1 MFLSKKKIKNIH
13 SGVKKIMLTMMEQ
26 KTIKLVKKSDNTGN
40 LNEGIN
46 YLLNIVQNADANI
59 KNEIENRIVKIGVK
73 AVPDLIN
80 CIQNN
85 KGTSRGIAA
94 MSLIRIGYD
103 SVPFLKE
110 TAGSNKDFAWVAD
123 YLIKEIEGSQT
134 PLAC

>member
-1 MFLSKKKIKNIH
+1 MFLGKKKIKNIN
-13 SGVKKIMLTMMEQ
+13 SGVIKFMSTMMEQ
-26 KTIKLVKKSDNTGN
+26 KTIKLVKKSDNTSN
-40 LNEGIN
+40 FDEGIN

-73 AVPDLIN
+73 AVPHLIN

-85 KGTSRGIAA
+85 KGVSRGIAA

-110 TAGSNKDFAWVAD
+110 TACVNKEFAWFGR
-123 YLIKEIEGSQT
+123 LFN
-134 PLAC
+134 